1 MSQIQQLTVKD
12 FTIYE
17 HQDASKTR
25 NLVISIKEPA
35 VLLYYSTACPYCQM
49 FWPVFEQTAKN
60 VPRFRYCAL
69 NADKYKNVAISSLT
83 TTTPIR
89 SVPYIVTYNNGKA
102 MSVYTGPKK
111 YDDFLDFLKD
121 HSKRL
126 EKQSFNR
133 KSPEVA
139 RQRGSTVHSGN
150 REDIIS
156 YKQDLGVPYNVV
168 CGSGQCYLTY
178 DQIYEGGSADTT
190 PDSCYL
196 SFNECY
202 GQECK
207 VDEPIQ
213 RNFSASAASGMGRNN
228 NDNMMLTAGM
238 NVGRNVQDIVRT
250 INL

>member
-1 MSQIQQLTVKD
+1 MSQIQQLTTSS
-12 FTIYE
+12 FTIFE

-25 NLVISIKEPA
+25 ILVISVKEPA
-35 VLLYYSTACPYCQM
+35 IVLYYSTNCPYCQM
-49 FWPVFEQTAKN
+49 FWSVFEQIAKN

-102 MSVYTGPKK
+102 MSVYTGSKK

-139 RQRGSTVHSGN
+139 RRGGSTAPSGKK
-150 REDIIS
+150 EDMLL
-156 YKQDLGVPYNVV
+156 YKQDLEFLITSYVKAVPAISVMTKFMKGVQVIP
-168 CGSGQCYLTY
+168 C
-178 DQIYEGGSADTT
+178 QIS
-190 PDSCYL
+190 
-196 SFNECY
+196 
-202 GQECK
+202 
-207 VDEPIQ
+207 VI
-213 RNFSASAASGMGRNN
+213 
-228 NDNMMLTAGM
+228 
-238 NVGRNVQDIVRT
+238 
-250 INL
+250 